1 MKVARVTFSA
11 LKSSSLFSLVGLKAQ
26 EIGDAMDVVDV
37 NSTAFTE
44 IYSFFSLANKMDSMN
59 SPKTYAMPYIAGRIY
74 NIWWLTGLDF
84 DGLQMTSSSY
94 LKETDPA
101 VLFKFNYTLNREAF
115 DIGAVRP
122 HYPLTSAGLF
132 YP

>member
-1 MKVARVTFSA
+1 
-11 LKSSSLFSLVGLKAQ
+11 
-26 EIGDAMDVVDV
+26 MDVVDV

-94 LKETDPA
+94 LKDTDPA

-122 HYPLTSAGLF
+122 HYPLAAARLF